1 MDNLL
6 GGALAN
12 FTQTHVADWTSV
24 GTPIAPYPDFVGCAL
39 IILVTIV
46 ISFGARLSSGVNN
59 SIVVLNVLM
68 LVFVSI
74 LGFIYSD
81 IDNWTSEET
90 GGFMP
95 YGVGGVLAGSGAC
108 FWALTGFETVSSAAE
123 EALTPRKSIPL
134 ATGII
139 VVLVTILYVT
149 MSAAITLMTSYVDID
164 STAPLPSAFQ
174 VKGIVWAQYV
184 AAIGPMLGLMTMLL
198 NCIYVSVRLVYAI
211 AEDGLLPSIFSKVNQ
226 TTKVPLAASLLV
238 GILTCLT
245 TIFLDLEE
253 ILGFSIII
261 LIGEHMA
268 VAIGVTIL
276 RYRTDEYEDP
286 TRGNEPA
293 SRPSRYRAIIS
304 RDINTSSGN
313 ENNGRITSKGNSDEH
328 PPNKEKYQHE
338 NDDGPDPA
346 MDIEAPHTHSQTS
359 DESDEETQ
367 PRKQHPAGNFQW
379 EDCEGEGFTTG
390 DDEYTVFDARA
401 LERSDE
407 SQTNPDK
414 NFKKNAA
421 EVRFVIGTGSIGL
434 NTSFEEPK
442 GTDHLIPSNMTS
454 TENTSLIHSSDG
466 QVRLKSQFTSM
477 GKLFQPFRG
486 SWVSISMFLVFL
498 MILLLAF
505 LLFYGMN
512 SLGSGT
518 WWVILITCIICMLIL
533 LLEASIWIHQQNSS
547 KGSFKVMFVQACY
560 VFTG

>member
-1 MDNLL
+1 M
-6 GGALAN
+6 AN

-108 FWALTGFETVSSAAE
+108 FWALAGFETVSSAAE

-226 TTKVPLAASLLV
+226 TTKVPLAASLMV
-238 GILTCLT
+238 GILICLT

-261 LIGEHMA
+261 LIGQHMA

-276 RYRTDEYEDP
+276 RYRTDECEDHQ
-286 TRGNEPA
+286 THGNEPV

-304 RDINTSSGN
+304 RDINTSNRN
-313 ENNGRITSKGNSDEH
+313 EHNGRKGNSDEH
-328 PPNKEKYQHE
+328 PPDKEKYQRE
-338 NDDGPDPA
+338 NDDGHDPT
-346 MDIEAPHTHSQTS
+346 MDIDALA
-359 DESDEETQ
+359 
-367 PRKQHPAGNFQW
+367 KQSNAK
-379 EDCEGEGFTTG
+379 
-390 DDEYTVFDARA
+390 
-401 LERSDE
+401 LEQSNE

-442 GTDHLIPSNMTS
+442 DTDQLIPSNRIS
-454 TENTSLIHSSDG
+454 TENTSLIHSSSG
-466 QVRLKSQFTSM
+466 QVRLKSQFTSI
-477 GKLFQPFRG
+477 GKIFQPCRG
-486 SWVSISMFLVFL
+486 SWVSISMFLIFL

-505 LLFYGMN
+505 LLLYGMN
-512 SLGSGT
+512 ALGSGT
-518 WWVILITCIICMLIL
+518 WWVILITCIICLLIL

-547 KGSFKVMFVQACY
+547 KGSFKVMFFQACY